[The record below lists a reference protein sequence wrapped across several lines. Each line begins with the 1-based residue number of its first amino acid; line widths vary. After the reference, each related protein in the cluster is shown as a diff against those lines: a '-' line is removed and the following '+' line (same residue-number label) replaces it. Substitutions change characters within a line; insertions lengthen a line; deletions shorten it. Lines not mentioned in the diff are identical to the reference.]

1 MLSLQLL
8 FLHKKNFFIMNTFK
22 GTGVALVTPFKSDF
36 SIDYDG
42 LKKLVRLQIDGGTDF
57 LVVQG
62 TTGES
67 PTLSADE
74 KSKVLET
81 VMTENNG
88 QLPVIYG
95 AGGNDTVKVADA
107 IKAIPA
113 GVDGILSVSPYYNK
127 PTQEGIYQHYK
138 YLAEST
144 DLPIILYNV
153 PGRTGSNVFAETTLR
168 LAEISNIVAMKE
180 ASGNFDQIMEII
192 RCRPEGFGVLSGD
205 DAITMPLIAA
215 GADGV
220 ISVVAN
226 AFPEKFS
233 AMVNASLRGDLA
245 YAREVHYD
253 LLPVTRMLFEEGNPG
268 GVKVSL
274 EVRKLMSQAMR
285 RPLVPVSKGL
295 EARIIAE
302 TERLLK

>member
-1 MLSLQLL
+1 
-8 FLHKKNFFIMNTFK
+8 MNNPFT
-22 GTGVALVTPFKSDF
+22 GSGVALVTPFHKDG
-36 SIDYDG
+36 SIDFDS
-42 LKKLVRLQIDGGTDF
+42 LKKLVQLQIDGGTDF

-67 PTLSADE
+67 PTLSQEE
-74 KSKVLET
+74 KMQVLQT
-81 VMTENNG
+81 VIDVNQG
-88 QLPVIYG
+88 KLKIVYG
-95 AGGNDTVKVADA
+95 VGGNNTLAVGETLKKV
-107 IKAIPA
+107 PA

-127 PTQEGIYQHYK
+127 PIQKGIIEHYK
-138 YLAEST
+138 YIASCT

-153 PGRTGSNVFAETTLR
+153 PGRTGSNVLPETTIA

-180 ASGNFDQIMEII
+180 ASGSMEQIMEII
-192 RCRPEGFGVLSGD
+192 RLRKPDFGVLSGD

-233 AMVNASLRGDLA
+233 KMVHASIEGDLDT
-245 YAREVHYD
+245 ARKEHYD
-253 LLPVTRMLFEEGNPG
+253 LLPITKMFFEEGNPG

-274 EVRKLMSQAMR
+274 AVRGIMEENMR
-285 RPLVPVSKGL
+285 MPLYPVSDGL
-295 EARIIAE
+295 RARITSE
-302 TERLLK
+302 TKELLGE